1 MDGEGIYKGDIPKE
15 TTVKQRQGKTYK
27 IILAIV
33 LSAAIA
39 ISSIVLYHHI
49 TFDPYMGVK
58 PDMGTM
64 WDEDRPAEGSCSYMP
79 LGNTEFVASLSVFCY
94 TDEDDKD
101 WDYCTIEVSREIG
114 DTYYVFFERQLDMAG
129 NMLPLREAGVVTFD
143 EDSGIVTF
151 KVGEKTFIYKLPE
164 R

>member
-1 MDGEGIYKGDIPKE
+1 MSQDKKY
-15 TTVKQRQGKTYK
+15 
-27 IILAIV
+27 IILAVV
-33 LSAAIA
+33 LVVI
-39 ISSIVLYHHI
+39 IGIGGFVLFYHI

-58 PDMGTM
+58 PDMGTI

-79 LGNTEFVASLSVFCY
+79 LGNTEFEASLSVFCY

-101 WDYCTIEVSREIG
+101 WDYCTIEVCRQKG
-114 DTYYVFFERQLDMAG
+114 DTSYVFFERRLDISDVPEEIIKTAG
-129 NMLPLREAGVVTFD
+129 DMLPLREAGVVTFD